1 MKYIITESQYSNIL
15 DKFITKRFEPHE
27 NKFSDE
33 YPSLFWVNDKEVTF
47 WVKDGEVVAE
57 VIKPRNRTPIFR
69 ISNKI
74 YKTIRDVFGIYDK
87 NVLNNVIIEWYKNHY
102 GVEYV
107 MLSSG
112 RLE

>member
-1 MKYIITESQYSNIL
+1 MKYIITESQYDNLI
-15 DKFITKRFEPHE
+15 DRFITRQFEPHE

-57 VIKPRNRTPIFR
+57 VIRPRNRTPIFR

-112 RLE
+112 SLE